1 MGFVAYGHVR
11 SLVEGSNNLPDRLH
25 KNSYTLQ
32 LITDPINFMR
42 TNTAL
47 LFRQAALAALGVLF
61 GYLLWVQILPI
72 PEALTKFLVQSA
84 TSVLKETT
92 EAFSLTLSYDAMLAL
107 VSFASAIPN
116 TVFVAVLAG
125 LTIRYFG
132 YQRLLMYSVLVWP
145 IFLHAFHWL
154 YVWHMERIATQ
165 AGINP
170 ALASYQENYFFP
182 SKALT
187 ILLIYS
193 LFFVL
198 AYFISRIARS
208 GTYNQYNQGQATVS
222 VNRNPPS
229 NTTPPST

>member
-1 MGFVAYGHVR
+1 
-11 SLVEGSNNLPDRLH
+11 
-25 KNSYTLQ
+25 
-32 LITDPINFMR
+32 MR

-47 LFRQAALAALGVLF
+47 ILRQAIFAALGVLF

-72 PEALTKFLVQSA
+72 PEALTKSLIQGA

-92 EAFSLTLSYDAMLAL
+92 EAFALALPYDAMLAL

-116 TVFVAVLAG
+116 TIFVAALAG
-125 LTIRYFG
+125 LTIRYLG
-132 YQRLLMYSVLVWP
+132 HQRLLMYSVLVWP

-165 AGINP
+165 TGMSP
-170 ALASYQENYFFP
+170 ALASYNEIYFFP

-198 AYFISRIARS
+198 AYFISRIAGP
-208 GTYNQYNQGQATVS
+208 GTHKPAAHQEENQRGHARINL
-222 VNRNPPS
+222 
-229 NTTPPST
+229 